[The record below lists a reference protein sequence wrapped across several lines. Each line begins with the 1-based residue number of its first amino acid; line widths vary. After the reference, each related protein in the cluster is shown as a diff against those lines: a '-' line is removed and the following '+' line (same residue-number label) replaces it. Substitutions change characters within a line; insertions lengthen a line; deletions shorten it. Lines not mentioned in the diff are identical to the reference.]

1 MKQLYKYKN
10 IGYALAVFFYIDMS
24 VVAFAYIGK
33 DIIEHNQMKRDVED
47 ILNTP
52 DLTTGL
58 EVLERAVEMDLA
70 DLEQSFNPNTNS

>member
-10 IGYALAVFFYIDMS
+10 IGYALAVFFYIDLS

-33 DIIEHNQMKRDVED
+33 DIIEHNQRKRDVEN

-58 EVLERAVEMDLA
+58 EVLEHAVEMDLA

>member
-10 IGYALAVFFYIDMS
+10 IGYALAVFFYIDLS

-33 DIIEHNQMKRDVED
+33 DIIEHNQMKRDVEN

>member
-1 MKQLYKYKN
+1 MKQLYKYRN
-10 IGYALAVFFYIDMS
+10 IGYALAVFFYIDLS

-33 DIIEHNQMKRDVED
+33 DIIEHNQMKRDVEN

-70 DLEQSFNPNTNS
+70 DLEQSFNMNTNS